1 MMVYNTGDGNEG
13 LAFGNS
19 SQTIVGATLKGNLY
33 NDSNSVVRIVCSHEN
48 RFLAS
53 FNDFF
58 NTLSDFIVDSCRAS
72 GDNGASNINVG
83 GGGMEIIRS
92 SCINIINIAFS
103 NNTARY
109 GGGMLV
115 QESSSVVISDC
126 SFVNNI
132 AIYWGGGLKTFSSG
146 VTIHSCL
153 FMTNECNGA
162 LIVDPCFNVNTENVA
177 VHANQGSYIAV
188 TSSQFLGNSA
198 RVLSGA
204 FCVSTMGS
212 ATFENV
218 VFEGDTCIVQGGEN
232 CFNDAN
238 CKIRAGALLLSN
250 TVTHIANSNFSN
262 NVAITSDISKVCV
275 VSMSSLPC
283 GEVLFI

>member
-1 MMVYNTGDGNEG
+1 V
-13 LAFGNS
+13 
-19 SQTIVGATLKGNLY
+19 TLKGNLY
-33 NDSNSVVRIVCSHEN
+33 NDSNSVVRIVCSQEN

-58 NTLSDFIVDSCRAS
+58 NTLSDFSVDSCRAS

-83 GGGMEIIRS
+83 GGGMEIICS
-92 SCINIINIAFS
+92 SGINIINIAFS

-162 LIVDPCFNVNTENVA
+162 LIDDPYFNMNTENVGGGGA

-198 RVLSGA
+198 RVMSGA

-218 VFEGDTCIVQGGEN
+218 VFEGNIVQGGEN